1 MKNFKTLFIMMAVA
15 MMASCTNDVND
26 VLTLQQAEGM
36 PFIATLAPKTFSATT
51 RTLLNEN
58 ADGSISS
65 EWQVDDEITLRYGDL
80 FSPTFAT
87 AKVTEVKADGSAT
100 IEASLG
106 NDITDGQEV
115 SLGYSTN
122 SELEQD
128 GQLSNK
134 LDWRAGTGIFKVI
147 DGVAS
152 LDGSVAMEAIGS
164 IFKFTLQDLGGNAL
178 NVKKFSISSAF
189 ELAIINLASAA
200 SSFYVGIVECSLAKD
215 TEIWL
220 TATDEADNPY
230 IAKVTT
236 TKQVDPGKFY
246 QTDLKMATLGDLM
259 NSDGSFSAT
268 AEEGKTPIGVIAYLG
283 NDNFTEPGVDGGG
296 HGLVLALKNA
306 ASKVKWS
313 TNTTDWQFDEDAKVQ
328 DVAALK
334 RTTNVS
340 GYSYTKGLATRTD
353 AQTNYTAAYAAW
365 NYTATVPEGTTGW
378 FLPSAQ
384 QWVKLMTGLGGLS
397 ESAITWGSW
406 FDNNHTAADK
416 WEAALKKAGEGN
428 YDSMTPWLLYWSSSE
443 YSQGY
448 AVGVGIDPTGTG
460 DSYGFAVDCTKKDY
474 VSGLSRVRSVLAF

>member
-236 TKQVDPGKFY
+236 TKQVDPGMYY
-246 QTDLKMATLGDLM
+246 QTTLKMATLGDLM
-259 NSDGSFSAT
+259 NSDGTFSAT
-268 AEEGKTPIGVIAYLG
+268 AETGKTPIGVIAYLG
-283 NDNFTEPGVDGGG
+283 NDNFTEPGVAGGG

-306 ASKVKWS
+306 ASGVIWS
-313 TNTTDWQFDEDAKVQ
+313 DNTTDWQFGEDFKVA
-328 DVAALK
+328 DIGALK
-334 RTTNVS
+334 RKENVS
-340 GYSYTKGLATRTD
+340 GYSNTIAIGTD
-353 AQTNYTAAYAAW
+353 AFPAAYAAL
-365 NYTATVPEGTTGW
+365 NYSVTAPEGTTGW

-384 QWVKLMTGLGGLS
+384 QWVKMMTGLGGLS
-397 ESAITWGSW
+397 DSDIVWGSW

-416 WEAALKKAGEGN
+416 WEAALEKAGTDN
-428 YDSMTPWLLYWSSSE
+428 YDSMKSGRPNYWSSSE
-443 YSQGY
+443 YSN
-448 AVGVGIDPTGTG
+448 ANALIVIIDASASDSSHGIDVYNIPKRSTLGI
-460 DSYGFAVDCTKKDY
+460 
-474 VSGLSRVRSVLAF
+474 VRPVLAF